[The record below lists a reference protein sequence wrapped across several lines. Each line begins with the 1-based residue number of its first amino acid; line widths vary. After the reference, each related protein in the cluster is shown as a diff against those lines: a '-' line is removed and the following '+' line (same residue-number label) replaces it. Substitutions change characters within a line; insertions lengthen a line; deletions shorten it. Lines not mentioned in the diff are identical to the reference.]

1 MSDSEDQ
8 PVEIE
13 LYEEIA
19 DERYST
25 PEGSRSSSPHQSPR
39 QSRSKDPQNKYNVRS
54 YSAARPEIKRA
65 SRSIRAAAGGSDN
78 LMKFVIFAFL
88 VVPPPYSFVSIF
100 VTARCHA
107 SAVLAMALCP
117 SVCPS
122 ITSRCF
128 TKTAKRR
135 ITQTTTLD
143 SIGTQVF

>member
-19 DERYST
+19 DELVRYST

-88 VVPPPYSFVSIF
+88 VAPPIVSFRF
-100 VTARCHA
+100 LLPRD
-107 SAVLAMALCP
+107 AMHP
-117 SVCPS
+117 
-122 ITSRCF
+122 RY
-128 TKTAKRR
+128 
-135 ITQTTTLD
+135 
-143 SIGTQVF
+143 